1 MLGSDGETKSAEDAA
16 RAARDIQEAPHG
28 TAAPSLPRA
37 VVVSGVAEESVP
49 ALFASASR
57 LPSGLEGALAELR
70 APASLAVTPPHGV
83 RVGELSFPRD
93 LVEHSALHVAVEDLS
108 LVAAR
113 VLQDSRFVSSVV
125 PPEIGIERGIADLP
139 DLPAPLRAKVHA
151 AALALHRAHQ
161 SLVARGAERIAAR
174 DKVPP
179 ATALSAARE
188 LALGL
193 VPAATRTSVYL
204 SANARTLA
212 ARCHKLLAHPLTE
225 VVATGRAVLEA
236 ARSAA
241 PEVFP
246 AAPSPASKMRMEAP
260 GEISRAVARLY
271 AAPQEGSSA
280 TMVISQP
287 VRLVRHDK
295 DALERVVL
303 ALAYEAS
310 DPSVHA
316 FALLGSL
323 RVAKEAALVEV
334 LHAVLRE
341 RAAGEPV
348 PRGFEA
354 STMTFEIMTDAATTH
369 ELLRHRAHTAATQ
382 RLTCRLGFQ
391 TPEELIDLG
400 LAEAYQDAMLA
411 AQAAWGEIEAE
422 DPLVAEYVVPLGY
435 RLRSLWTLDLRQL
448 AHVAETRS
456 RKGNPTR
463 IRRIAHGLYRTAA
476 GVLPWLRD
484 VARADLD

>member
-1 MLGSDGETKSAEDAA
+1 MLGPEGDTKSGDHAGDDV
-16 RAARDIQEAPHG
+16 RR
-28 TAAPSLPRA
+28 SLPRA
-37 VVVSGVAEESVP
+37 IVVSGVAEESVP

-57 LPSGLEGALAELR
+57 LPAGLDGALAELG
-70 APASLAVTPPHGV
+70 AASSLAATPPLGV
-83 RVGELSFPRD
+83 RVTDLSTPRE
-93 LVEHSALHVAVEDLS
+93 LVEHSALHVAVEGVS

-113 VLQDSRFVSSVV
+113 LLQDSRFVSSVV
-125 PPEIGIERGIADLP
+125 PPEIDIERGIAELP
-139 DLPAPLRAKVHA
+139 DTPAPLRAKVRD
-151 AALALHRAHQ
+151 AALALHGAYQ
-161 SLVARGAERIAAR
+161 ALVERGADRITAR
-174 DKVPP
+174 DRVPP
-179 ATALSAARE
+179 AAALAAARE
-188 LALGL
+188 LAVGL

-212 ARCHKLLAHPLTE
+212 SRCHKLLAHPLPE
-225 VVATGRAVLEA
+225 VVATGRAVLDA
-236 ARSAA
+236 ARAA
-241 PEVFP
+241 ASDVFTH
-246 AAPSPASKMRMEAP
+246 ADASPSKMRMEAP
-260 GEISRAVARLY
+260 GELSRAVARLY

-295 DALERVVL
+295 DALERIVL
-303 ALAYEAS
+303 ALAYEGS

-323 RVAKEAALVEV
+323 RVAKEAPLLEV
-334 LHAVLRE
+334 LQAVLRE
-341 RAAGEPV
+341 RSAGELV

-448 AHVAETRS
+448 VHVVEARS
-456 RKGNPTR
+456 RRGNPTR
-463 IRRIAHGLYRTAA
+463 VRRIAHGLYRTA
-476 GVLPWLRD
+476 GSVLPWLRD

>member
-1 MLGSDGETKSAEDAA
+1 MLGSEGESKSAEDGG
-16 RAARDIQEAPHG
+16 RAGP
-28 TAAPSLPRA
+28 PRA
-37 VVVSGVAEESVP
+37 IVVSGVAEESVP

-57 LPSGLEGALAELR
+57 LPSGLQGALAELG
-70 APASLAVTPPHGV
+70 APASMAATPPHGV
-83 RVGELSFPRD
+83 RVGDLSLPRD

-125 PPEIGIERGIADLP
+125 PPEIGVERGIADLP
-139 DLPAPLRAKVHA
+139 DVPAPLRGKVHD
-151 AALALHRAHQ
+151 AALALHRAYQ
-161 SLVARGAERIAAR
+161 SLVDRGAERVAAR

-179 ATALSAARE
+179 AAALATARE
-188 LALGL
+188 LVLGL

-212 ARCHKLLAHPLTE
+212 SRCHKLLAHPLPE

-236 ARSAA
+236 ARAAA
-241 PEVFP
+241 PDIFP
-246 AAPSPASKMRMEAP
+246 ADASSASRMRLEAP
-260 GEISRAVARLY
+260 GELSRAVARLY
-271 AAPQEGSSA
+271 TPPQEGSSA

-295 DALERVVL
+295 DALERIVL

-310 DPSVHA
+310 EPSVHA

-323 RVAKEAALVEV
+323 RVAKEAALVEI
-334 LHAVLRE
+334 LQAVLRE
-341 RAAGEPV
+341 RAPGELV

-354 STMTFEIMTDAATTH
+354 GAMTFEIMTDAATTH

-422 DPLVAEYVVPLGY
+422 DPQIAEYVVPLGY

-448 AHVAETRS
+448 VHVVETRS

-463 IRRIAHGLYRTAA
+463 IRRIAHGLYRTA
-476 GVLPWLRD
+476 GSVLPWLRE